1 MTTDL
6 GLRERKKQQTRQQL
20 AETARRLFVER
31 GFDSVTVADVAKEV
45 DVAVATVFNYFPT
58 KEDLFY
64 SGMESFEAQLLAAVA
79 DRPARESV
87 LAAFRRVVLEGTPRL
102 ATDEALENIKAA
114 TRVVGASRSLQA
126 REREIV
132 AGYTDEFA
140 QLIAK
145 ETGRPE
151 GDVEAASVAAALMGA
166 QRALVAYVHA
176 RVLDGRRGRALA
188 TDARAQA
195 ERAFARLKH
204 GLGDYALRPREPPKH
219 TRSSSREAA
228 ADSAGPRP
236 QEMNR

>member
-1 MTTDL
+1 MAARAQAERAFARLEHGL
-6 GLRERKKQQTRQQL
+6 GDYALR
-20 AETARRLFVER
+20 
-31 GFDSVTVADVAKEV
+31 
-45 DVAVATVFNYFPT
+45 
-58 KEDLFY
+58 
-64 SGMESFEAQLLAAVA
+64 
-79 DRPARESV
+79 
-87 LAAFRRVVLEGTPRL
+87 
-102 ATDEALENIKAA
+102 LENIQIA

-195 ERAFARLKH
+195 ERAFARLEH
-204 GLGDYALRPREPPKH
+204 GLGDYALRPREQAAR
-219 TRSSSREAA
+219 TAEAH
-228 ADSAGPRP
+228 PL
-236 QEMNR
+236 E